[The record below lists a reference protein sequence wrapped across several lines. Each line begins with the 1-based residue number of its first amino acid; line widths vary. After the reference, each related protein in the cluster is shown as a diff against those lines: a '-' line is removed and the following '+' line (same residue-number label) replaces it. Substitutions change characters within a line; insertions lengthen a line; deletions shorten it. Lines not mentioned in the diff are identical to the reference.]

1 MSEDEDLPPSVA
13 AAWGRRA
20 RPAKGPQRGL
30 SVARIVAAAI
40 HTAQADGLAAVS
52 MNRVAASLGTV
63 GMSLYRY
70 VSGKEELVELMVDQ
84 AYGPPPPLP
93 AGDWRAGLHAWA
105 RAQRAVLTAHPWIT
119 DVPISGPP
127 LGPHAVAWFESG
139 LRCLAGTA
147 LTEHEKVFS
156 VMLVGSLVRDQAIL
170 RADLARAAAR
180 AAGAGRPVPAYGRV
194 LRQLVDTQR
203 FPALTAVLDA
213 GVFDDGGDDEQWP
226 EFDFGLERVLD
237 GIAFLL
243 AARRG

>member
-1 MSEDEDLPPSVA
+1 
-13 AAWGRRA
+13 
-20 RPAKGPQRGL
+20 
-30 SVARIVAAAI
+30 
-40 HTAQADGLAAVS
+40 
-52 MNRVAASLGTV
+52 
-63 GMSLYRY
+63 
-70 VSGKEELVELMVDQ
+70 
-84 AYGPPPPLP
+84 
-93 AGDWRAGLHAWA
+93 
-105 RAQRAVLTAHPWIT
+105 
-119 DVPISGPP
+119 
-127 LGPHAVAWFESG
+127 
-139 LRCLAGTA
+139 
-147 LTEHEKVFS
+147 
-156 VMLVGSLVRDQAIL
+156 MLVGSLVRDQAIL